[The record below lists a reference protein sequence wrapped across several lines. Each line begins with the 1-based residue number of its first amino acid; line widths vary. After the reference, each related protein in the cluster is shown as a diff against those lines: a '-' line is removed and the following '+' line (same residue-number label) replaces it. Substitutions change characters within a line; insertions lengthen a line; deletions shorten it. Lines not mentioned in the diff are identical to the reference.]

1 MSYRTMVQA
10 AAIAALAAL
19 GGVVIAALGQ
29 GAATLPAATTQ
40 PGESSMFHLESTAFV
55 TGQRIPKEYSGEG
68 KDVSPPLT
76 WANLPHGTKELALIV
91 DDPDAPRPEPW
102 VHWVIYRIP
111 PSAAGLGEGIAQGK
125 EVKHPAGAMQ
135 GKNSGGKS
143 GYNGPMPPPG
153 HGVHR
158 YFFRL
163 YALDANLPPEAGI
176 DKDHL
181 LAAMKPHTLASA
193 ELMGTYERK

>member
-1 MSYRTMVQA
+1 MKYRFIAQA
-10 AAIAALAAL
+10 VAVALLAAS
-19 GGVVIAALGQ
+19 VVVALGQ
-29 GAATLPAATTQ
+29 SAATAPSAATQ

-55 TGQRIPKEYSGEG
+55 TGQRIPKDYSGEG
-68 KDVSPPLT
+68 KDISPPLT

-111 PSAAGLGEGIAQGK
+111 TSASSLGAGIAPGR
-125 EVKHPAGAMQ
+125 EVKHPAGALQ
-135 GKNSGGKS
+135 GKNTGGRT

-163 YALDANLPPEAGI
+163 YALDAAMGEDAGS
-176 DKDHL
+176 DKVHL
-181 LAAMKPHTLASA
+181 LAAMKPHTLAMA